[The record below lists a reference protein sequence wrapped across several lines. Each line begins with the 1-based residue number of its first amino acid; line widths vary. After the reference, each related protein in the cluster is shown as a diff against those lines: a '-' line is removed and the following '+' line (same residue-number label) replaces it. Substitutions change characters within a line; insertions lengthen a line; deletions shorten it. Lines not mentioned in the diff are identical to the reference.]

1 MVGASSLCTL
11 IAGVSI
17 VSPDAR
23 AEIARV
29 IGGDGTGQ
37 LGALASRALDSAQ
50 MLVRLAGDY
59 RTDNAPLIGFAIL
72 AVVLTVMMAR
82 S

>member
-1 MVGASSLCTL
+1 MVGAGSLCTL

-17 VSPDAR
+17 VSPDVGG
-23 AEIARV
+23 EIART
-29 IGGDGTGQ
+29 IGGDGGGQ
-37 LGALASRALDSAQ
+37 LGAMASRAFDSAHI
-50 MLVRLAGDY
+50 LVRAAGDY
-59 RTDNAPLIGFAIL
+59 RVDNAPLVGFAIL